1 MVAGITMI
9 SIAPVA
15 LLVAAIAAGQKS
27 SCKRYPEEYYFDPVT
42 GGEGVRLRDCDGY
55 DPTIYG
61 FTIGGIALFAA
72 GIPLFV
78 VGSRRV
84 PVEGAAGASVA
95 PWISKNGGGATLEL
109 RL

>member
-1 MVAGITMI
+1 MAAGITLI

-15 LLVAAIAAGQKS
+15 LLIAAISAGQKS
-27 SCKRYPEEYYFDPVT
+27 SCKRGGELYYDSVT
-42 GGEGVRLRDCDGY
+42 GDLEPRRDCDRY

-72 GIPLFV
+72 GIPMFV

-84 PVEGAAGASVA
+84 PVEDGAKASVA
-95 PWISKNGGGATLEL
+95 PWVSRDGAGATV
-109 RL
+109 RLDL